1 LGFGKHHICSASE
14 IKEVAGVKSDHVHQY
29 DDNWKCIMCG
39 YVLSKELWDLETRL
53 KAKAVNVHEKI
64 RRFLEDNA

>member
-1 LGFGKHHICSASE
+1 M
-14 IKEVAGVKSDHVHQY
+14 KSDHVHQY